1 MKIKSMFIF
10 QADIRNQIDLYFH
23 LHIVFNLLS

>member
-10 QADIRNQIDLYFH
+10 IKQPEWR
-23 LHIVFNLLS
+23 SW